1 MFGNKM
7 DSVEKAIKKNNAG
20 SLIAMGGNKDKEVSL
35 AAIAGLGCVGGQ
47 EACNYLI
54 SRLCSQEPEVR
65 IAVAQALGAIGD
77 KHTKAFI
84 SAQMNKET
92 DTAVREAMGLAMS
105 HIKSY

>member
-1 MFGNKM
+1 MFGSKL
-7 DSVEKAIKKNNAG
+7 SAVEKAVKKCNAG
-20 SLIAMGGNKDKEVSL
+20 ALIAMGSNKDKEVSL
-35 AAIAGLGCVGGQ
+35 AAIAGLGSVGGQ

-54 SRLCSQEPEVR
+54 SRLSSQEPEAR
-65 IAVAQALGAIGD
+65 IAAAHALGAIGD

-105 HIKSY
+105 RIKSY

>member
-7 DSVEKAIKKNNAG
+7 NMVEKAIKKKHAG
-20 SLIAMGGNKDKEVSL
+20 SLMELCENKDREVCM
-35 AAIAGLGCVGGQ
+35 AAIAGLGSVGGH
-47 EACNYLI
+47 EAANYLV
-54 SRLCSQEPEVR
+54 SRLQSTESEVR
-65 IAVAQALGAIGD
+65 IAASQALGMIGD

-92 DTAVREAMGLAMS
+92 DPKVREALSEAMS

>member
-7 DSVEKAIKKNNAG
+7 GNVEKAIKKNNAAA
-20 SLIAMGGNKDKEVSL
+20 LIGLADGKDTEVTL
-35 AAIAGLGCVGGQ
+35 AAVAGLGGIGGQ

-54 SRLCSQEPEVR
+54 SCLGNADVAIR
-65 IAVAQALGAIGD
+65 IAAAKALGAIGD

-92 DTAVREAMGLAMS
+92 DPQVRETMAQAMML
-105 HIKSY
+105 IKSY